1 MLDLK
6 WVEVGHILRPLLIM
20 IGLVANK
27 RKENEKIMS
36 TTNTV
41 ETVDFNAQLCIKNFL
56 SLHCTSEWLAQCDG
70 IVLFSQNKA
79 LGDTFMRFLGTFI
92 PEVKNVAYKVYNSR
106 TEGHVNPT
114 DLLNYGK
121 KVFMFFDKD
130 YNSLLS
136 RTYCWIDL
144 NGFELCE
151 EQKFDDISFWKKFGD
166 IFRKRDLNFND

>member
-1 MLDLK
+1 
-6 WVEVGHILRPLLIM
+6 M

-27 RKENEKIMS
+27 RRENEKIMS
-36 TTNTV
+36 TTNTL
-41 ETVDFNAQLCIKNFL
+41 ETADFNAQLCIKNFL
-56 SLHCTSEWLAQCDG
+56 SLHCTPEWLAHCDG

-92 PEVKNVAYKVYNSR
+92 PEVKNMAYKVYNDR
-106 TEGHVNPT
+106 KQGHVNPT

-121 KVFMFFDKD
+121 KVFMFFNKD
-130 YNSLLS
+130 NDSLLS

-166 IFRKRDLNFND
+166 IFRKRNLDFNE